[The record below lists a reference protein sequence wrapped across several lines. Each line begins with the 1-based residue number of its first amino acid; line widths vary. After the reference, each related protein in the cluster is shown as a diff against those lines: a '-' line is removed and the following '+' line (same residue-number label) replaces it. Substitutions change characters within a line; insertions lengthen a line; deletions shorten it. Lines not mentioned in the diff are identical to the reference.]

1 MKCLRS
7 NVRKYSGSQ
16 YFNNTLLRK
25 ITGRRDFKVS
35 EIFESIQG
43 EGPQTGTSAVFLR
56 TSLCNLKC
64 SWCDTKYTWD
74 WENYDYKKEVKE
86 MTIHEVKNEVTKYNN
101 KHLVITGG
109 EPLLQQED
117 IAKLLKEIKPYGY
130 FVEVETNC
138 TIKPSNEILQYV
150 DQWNVSPK
158 TSNSGNVLQSYEV
171 AECYNFFVQQNNAYF
186 KFVIESDDDMNE
198 VEYFIE
204 KYNLPRK
211 KVLLMPQASD
221 KNELKLREDMVF
233 ELSKDHEL
241 GYSSR
246 MHIVMWDNQRGK

>member
-1 MKCLRS
+1 
-7 NVRKYSGSQ
+7 
-16 YFNNTLLRK
+16 
-25 ITGRRDFKVS
+25 
-35 EIFESIQG
+35 
-43 EGPQTGTSAVFLR
+43 
-56 TSLCNLKC
+56 
-64 SWCDTKYTWD
+64 
-74 WENYDYKKEVKE
+74 

-246 MHIVMWDNQRGK
+246 MHIAMWDNQRGT